1 MIIRRP
7 NERHSPAFS
16 TAERPVCV
24 PYKRKAVRLQCR
36 VAAPAASATL
46 NVKTVTI
53 RVFDGRALQGLKF
66 TLCKRS
72 LNFMF
77 DRRLTERHLHN
88 LKQKRES
95 GFAKGYGE

>member
-1 MIIRRP
+1 MSVRGE
-7 NERHSPAFS
+7 ERS
-16 TAERPVCV
+16 R
-24 PYKRKAVRLQCR
+24 KRYAVRDDE
-36 VAAPAASATL
+36 
-46 NVKTVTI
+46 TVNIQKNTM
-53 RVFDGRALQGLKF
+53 RAFDGRTMYGLKF

-77 DRRLTERHLHN
+77 DRRPTGRHLHN